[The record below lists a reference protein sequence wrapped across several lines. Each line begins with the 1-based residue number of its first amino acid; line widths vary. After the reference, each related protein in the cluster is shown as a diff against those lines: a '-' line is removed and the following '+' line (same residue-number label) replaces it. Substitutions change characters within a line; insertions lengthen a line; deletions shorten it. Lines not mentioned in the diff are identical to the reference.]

1 MTESSTMYNRRLT
14 KSELG
19 AWLRMEQTALS
30 IHRGT
35 WTDDYTRS
43 FFELPSTLLYLA
55 TINGEGIGGT
65 AVYHDAVHSVFSLVS
80 AIIRPQLKEKVL
92 SQMVRS
98 SLPFFRSATIRQVE
112 VLVST
117 AAKQAPIRF
126 PLAYTLEQ
134 GLNAKLEIMGF
145 AKVGTAWQCSVRLSK
160 RSSAKS
166 TVGPWDANPNVD
178 GARRLLL
185 EQTEG
190 GGLTCPQIW
199 LALDLAVSRGTLKTV
214 TIKGRTQLAC
224 GFEAHGDDAFI
235 SFLSLDSEMMNMVA
249 AASRL
254 LDLAARAMIKTIHL
268 PLVGKAE
275 LGCVEA
281 LGNLTGSY
289 SECDSMNLMVKVL

>member
-30 IHRGT
+30 IPRGT
-35 WTDDYTRS
+35 WTDDYARS

-55 TINGEGIGGT
+55 TINGEEIGGT
-65 AVYHDAVHSVFSLVS
+65 AVYHDLVHSVFSLVS
-80 AIIRPQLKEKVL
+80 AIIHPRLKERIL

-98 SLPFFRSATIRQVE
+98 SLPFFRSAAIRQIE
-112 VLVST
+112 VLVGT
-117 AAKQAPIRF
+117 AAKQSTIRF
-126 PLAYTLEQ
+126 PLTYALEQ
-134 GLNAKLEIMGF
+134 GLTAQLENMGF
-145 AKVGTAWQCSVRLSK
+145 AKVGTAWQCSVRLQK
-160 RSSAKS
+160 HSSAKS
-166 TVGPWDANPNVD
+166 AVGPWDADPNAD

-185 EQTEG
+185 EQSER

-199 LALDLAVSRGTLKTV
+199 LALDLAVSRGSLKTV

-224 GFEAHGDDAFI
+224 GFEAHGDDVFI
-235 SFLSLDSEMMNMVA
+235 SFLSLDSEMMNMEA

-254 LDLAARAMIKTIHL
+254 RDLSARGRIKTIHL

-275 LGCVEA
+275 LGCVKA
-281 LGNLTGSY
+281 LGNLTASS